1 LRTGPGPA
9 RTSNSFIGAYNGAL
23 SSLNGRKRD
32 EARGSR

>member
-1 LRTGPGPA
+1 LRTGSDPA
-9 RTSNSFIGAYNGAL
+9 RTSNSFIEAHNCAL